1 MSLFA
6 TLEKRKLVYQFT
18 GKNLEELCNK
28 VKVAYIGMDATAPSI
43 HAGYLIPII
52 FAQVLAEHG
61 VKIIVLLGGGTTK
74 VGDPT
79 GKNTS
84 RKMLDQSEIDKNSAG
99 LLKSIN
105 KFFPNA
111 IVVNNNDW
119 LSKLSMIDYLTEI
132 ARYVSI
138 NSLVHNELFATRLS
152 NNNPLSMLE
161 MTYPILQGYDYLH
174 LNREYGCNLEFGGS
188 DQWNNM
194 LMGVDLIK
202 RIDGKE
208 VDVMTCPLLLTS
220 DGKKMGKSEKGAIWL
235 DSDLCSVFDFWQY
248 WRNIDDVDCE
258 RFLRLL
264 LNYQGEMPE
273 NINDAKKMLAT
284 GLTTFVHGEQAA
296 LEAEAQAV
304 KLFEKKDV
312 NDLETVEINVSGLLD
327 ILVLLNLAFSKGEGK
342 RLIEQG
348 GISLNGIECTDIH
361 TILENEVIIRKGK
374 KQFVKVKIV

>member
-1 MSLFA
+1 
-6 TLEKRKLVYQFT
+6 
-18 GKNLEELCNK
+18 
-28 VKVAYIGMDATAPSI
+28 
-43 HAGYLIPII
+43 
-52 FAQVLAEHG
+52 
-61 VKIIVLLGGGTTK
+61 
-74 VGDPT
+74 
-79 GKNTS
+79 
-84 RKMLDQSEIDKNSAG
+84 MLDQSEIDKNSAG